1 MFRGLES
8 TDINYL
14 LNRMG
19 VSELEFPQGSDI
31 LSSGSETDAI
41 GVVLTGAVDIE
52 RFDAW
57 GNRDIINRVSPGQ
70 IFAESFALT
79 ENERLTVDA
88 VAAVDSS
95 VIFIPS
101 AKLWDDY
108 DLGSKLHSRLIRNMV
123 SALAEKNFRLTRRM
137 MYTSPKSIRGKVMSY
152 LSDMS
157 ERSGSKE
164 IRVPFNRQ
172 QMADF
177 LGVDRS
183 ALSAELSRMKKDAL
197 IDYDHSDFIIL

>member
-1 MFRGLES
+1 M
-8 TDINYL
+8 
-14 LNRMG
+14 
-19 VSELEFPQGSDI
+19 SELEFPQGSDI